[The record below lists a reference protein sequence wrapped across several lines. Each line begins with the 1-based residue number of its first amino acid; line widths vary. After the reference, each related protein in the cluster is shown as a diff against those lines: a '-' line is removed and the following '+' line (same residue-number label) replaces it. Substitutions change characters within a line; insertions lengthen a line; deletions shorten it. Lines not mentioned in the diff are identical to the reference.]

1 MNRDSHIIHS
11 LFIHFVLLVGLFLL
25 LLIMLVIIKINGRVI

>member
-25 LLIMLVIIKINGRVI
+25 LIMLVIIKINGRVI